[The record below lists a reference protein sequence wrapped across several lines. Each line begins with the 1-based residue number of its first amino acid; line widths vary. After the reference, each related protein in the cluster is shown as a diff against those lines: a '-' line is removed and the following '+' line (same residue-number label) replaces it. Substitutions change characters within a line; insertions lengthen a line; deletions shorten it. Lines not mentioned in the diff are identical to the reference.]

1 MRIIAGKYKNKKI
14 VSNIKGASST
24 IKPTTSKIRESV
36 FNIINNYFAQ
46 YDLITEE
53 SSFLDLCCGTGAIG
67 IEAISRGF
75 KQVYF
80 LDNNYESLAIT
91 KHNLTSLKQDSINW
105 RVIRSGITNLQITGE
120 LLFDVVYL
128 DPPYNMRITNEK
140 LDAIS
145 DFIHPNSLLIIETP
159 REISSFTLINYEVI
173 SIKHY
178 GNCVISVLK
187 LKSNL

>member
-80 LDNNYESLAIT
+80 LDNNYESLALQ
-91 KHNLTSLKQDSINW
+91 N
-105 RVIRSGITNLQITGE
+105 VI
-120 LLFDVVYL
+120 
-128 DPPYNMRITNEK
+128 
-140 LDAIS
+140 
-145 DFIHPNSLLIIETP
+145 
-159 REISSFTLINYEVI
+159 
-173 SIKHY
+173 
-178 GNCVISVLK
+178 
-187 LKSNL
+187 

>member
-14 VSNIKGASST
+14 INNIKGVSTT

-36 FNIINNYFAQ
+36 FNIINNYFAK
-46 YDLITEE
+46 YDLIIEG

-105 RVIRSGITNLQITGE
+105 RVIRSSITNLQITE
-120 LLFDVVYL
+120 EILFDAVYL
-128 DPPYNMRITNEK
+128 DPPYNGAITNEK
-140 LDAIS
+140 LEGVN
-145 DFIHPNSLLIIETP
+145 DFIHPNSLLLIETP
-159 REISSFTLINYEVI
+159 REISPSVLVNYEVI

-187 LKSNL
+187 LKNNL